1 MNSCLNHSNPG
12 DLTFNRNAFIVRSL
26 EGMFLVLTSI
36 MYACMMCKIRGKK
49 ILNSRFCCYKRNILT
64 LKETFV
70 LEIVNELFAL
80 VFVILVD
87 HLNYFVSYCIV
98 YSTYCMILYF
108 LIPILLLF
116 SLRNTLPEF
125 YVNPLNSMKTTKAE
139 FYAICKPI
147 NLEPRNPELT
157 TTIENYNAES
167 KITENSQKDLKNI
180 TISSV
185 SEKCCPLPQIE

>member
-1 MNSCLNHSNPG
+1 MDSCLNHSNPG
-12 DLTFNRNAFIVRSL
+12 DLTFNRISFIVRCL
-26 EGMFLVLTSI
+26 EGIGIVLTSI
-36 MYACMMCKIRGKK
+36 MYACMMCKMRGKK

-64 LKETFV
+64 LK
-70 LEIVNELFAL
+70 VNELFAL

-87 HLNYFVSYCIV
+87 HLNYFVSYCIL

-125 YVNPLNSMKTTKAE
+125 YVNPLNSMKTTEAE
-139 FYAICKPI
+139 FFSICKPI

-157 TTIENYNAES
+157 TTIESY
-167 KITENSQKDLKNI
+167 K
-180 TISSV
+180 
-185 SEKCCPLPQIE
+185 